1 MKPSD
6 FLLWQTTRSDIAFC
20 DLYWPAFR
28 QIDLLR
34 ALRTYGRR
42 RIDRSP

>member
-1 MKPSD
+1 MSD
-6 FLLWQTTRSDIAFC
+6 FVFWQTTRSEIAFC

-28 QIDLLR
+28 EIDLLR

-42 RIDRSP
+42 RLDRGQ